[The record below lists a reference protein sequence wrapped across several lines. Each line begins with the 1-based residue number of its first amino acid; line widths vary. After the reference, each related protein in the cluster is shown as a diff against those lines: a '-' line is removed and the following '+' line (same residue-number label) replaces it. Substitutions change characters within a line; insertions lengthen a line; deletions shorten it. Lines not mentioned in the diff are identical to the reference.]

1 MKTEIIKSLIEFS
14 PNATAILDNDLRF
27 IRCSKVLR
35 NEYGLREEHI
45 LGKKFLEVFPFVPD
59 NILNTFELSLY
70 GDISTNLG
78 HEYMDHT
85 GQLKKLLWKANP
97 WKDSQGANGGIIISV
112 EEISRTYPK
121 KAIAINSED
130 NSLLGGWEIITATC
144 KIYWTS
150 VTKTILE
157 VPFNFEPTLDN
168 TLLFYKEGTNRERI
182 SSAIMD
188 ALNEGLSW
196 SEDFQVTTANGR
208 DIWIRTTGKAE
219 MLEGKC
225 VRIFG
230 TIKDITQ
237 RKTDEIRYLETIQ
250 RLEIANDAAEIGIWD
265 YDIASDTAI
274 WDSNMYRLFG
284 IKEEDFSSTYQ
295 AYESIIHPDDRDHVD
310 QHLAMAIA
318 GERAFDTSFRILWPN
333 GNIRHIRAIG
343 KVLKSE
349 DGKPVRVVGTNW
361 DFTELRNTK
370 LKLTSS
376 EESFQGAFENSAMG
390 IAIVAVDGKWIDVND
405 SICQGFGYSKKE
417 FLQMT
422 FQDITHPQDLEKD
435 LNLLNEVVAGKREG
449 YQMEKRY
456 FHKNGS
462 IIYAVLTVSAIKNID
477 GKLSHFIS
485 QIMDITSRIEAEK
498 EAKLLYEITKN
509 QNDSLLNFAHIVSHN
524 LRSHAANLSMLIDF
538 LSQEENEEE
547 KKQIVRLLANSA
559 GSLNETILHLS
570 DVVQTKTQSSNDLK
584 DINIHERIKSVEKT
598 LSAVILEKKV
608 SCSIDIPKDLQVRAL
623 PAYLDSILLNL
634 FTNAIRYSSP
644 NRLPKITITSELK
657 EDHFTLVFQDNG
669 LGIDLKK
676 HGKKIFGMYKT
687 FHKHKDAKGIGLFIT
702 KNQVEAMNGK
712 ISVASLVDQGTTFRV
727 TLMVSQK
734 KKNLVKA

>member
-14 PNATAILDNDLRF
+14 PNATAILDKDLRF

-35 NEYGLREEHI
+35 NEYGLEEEHI

-59 NILNTFELSLY
+59 NILNTFDLSLQ

-78 HEYMDHT
+78 HEYLDIT
-85 GQLKKLLWKANP
+85 GQLKKLLWKSNP
-97 WKDSQGANGGIIISV
+97 WKDIHGNNGGIIISV
-112 EEISRTYPK
+112 EEISRRYPK
-121 KAIAINSED
+121 KGITVNQGE
-130 NSLLGGWEIITATC
+130 NSLLGGWEIITESC

-150 VTKTILE
+150 ITKAILE
-157 VPFNFEPTLDN
+157 VPIDFEPTLDN
-168 TLLFYKEGTNRERI
+168 TLLFYKEGANRERI

-196 SEDFQVTTANGR
+196 SEEFQAITANGR
-208 DIWIRTTGKAE
+208 EIWIRTTGKAE
-219 MLEGKC
+219 MLDGKC
-225 VRIFG
+225 IRIFG

-237 RKTDEIRYLETIQ
+237 RKSDELRYQETIQ
-250 RLEIANDAAEIGIWD
+250 RLEIAIDAAEIGIWD
-265 YDIASDTAI
+265 YDLETDTAV

-295 AYESIIHPDDRDHVD
+295 AYESIIHPDDRGHVD
-310 QHLAMAIA
+310 QQLALAIS
-318 GERAFDTSFRILWPN
+318 GERAYDTEFRILWPN
-333 GNIRHIRAIG
+333 GKIRYIRAIG
-343 KVLKSE
+343 KVIKN
-349 DGKPVRVVGTNW
+349 DKGKPIRVVGTNW
-361 DFTELRNTK
+361 DYTELRHTK

-405 SICQGFGYSKKE
+405 SICRGFGYSKKE

-422 FQDITHPQDLEKD
+422 FQDITHPEDLEKD
-435 LNLLNEVVAGKREG
+435 LNLLNEVVEGKRDG

-462 IIYAVLTVSAIKNID
+462 ILYAVLTVSAIKDID
-477 GKLSHFIS
+477 GNLSHFIS
-485 QIMDITSRIEAEK
+485 QIMDITSRIEAEE

-524 LRSHAANLSMLIDF
+524 LRSHATNLSMLIDF

-547 KKQIVRLLANSA
+547 KKEIVRLLSNSA
-559 GSLNETILHLS
+559 GSLNETIMHLS
-570 DVVQTKTQSSNDLK
+570 EVVLTKTQSSSDLK
-584 DINIHERIKSVEKT
+584 DINIYERLKSVEKT
-598 LSAVILEKKV
+598 LSALILEKKV
-608 SCSIDIPKDLQVRAL
+608 NCNIDVPKELLVRAL

-644 NRLPKITITSELK
+644 NRLPEITITSEIS
-657 EDHFTLVFQDNG
+657 DSDFTLIFKDNG

-712 ISVASLVDQGTTFRV
+712 ISVESLVDQGTTFKV

-734 KKNLVKA
+734 QQNLVKA